1 MKKIIDTERIPI
13 KLWLDEVDD
22 QTLYQAKNLA
32 NLPFAFKH
40 ICLMP
45 DAHSGYG
52 MPIGGVMAAD
62 NVIVPNA
69 VGVDIGCG
77 MLAVKTDVT
86 FTPGIRKKFEDI
98 LDDIRRKVPVGFSHH
113 KKAQDERLM
122 PQKYDLKS
130 LPVVKTEYASA
141 LRQLGT
147 LGGGNHFIEVQKD
160 RENTIW
166 IMIHSG
172 SRNLGKQVADHYNRL
187 AKKLNKQWNSPV
199 NPKVDLAYLPF
210 KTDEAHQYY
219 NEMNYC
225 VDFALANRKLM
236 LTRVQE
242 VFRTYFPN
250 IAFGEIINIA
260 HNYAAWEKHFGK
272 KVVVHRKGATSA
284 HKGELGII
292 PGSQGTNSYI
302 VEGLGNPKSF
312 ASCSHGAGRKMGRN
326 EAIRSLSLEEE
337 QRKLDRLGVVHAI
350 RRKKDLDEAPS
361 AYKNIVRV
369 MADQEDL
376 VKIKVELSP
385 LAVVKG

>member
-1 MKKIIDTERIPI
+1 MKRIIDTERIPI

-86 FTPGIRKKFEDI
+86 FTPSIRKKLEDI
-98 LDDIRRKVPVGFSHH
+98 LDDIRRKIPVGFSHH

-147 LGGGNHFIEVQKD
+147 LGGGNHFIEIQKD
-160 RENTIW
+160 RRTPF
-166 IMIHSG
+166 G
-172 SRNLGKQVADHYNRL
+172 S
-187 AKKLNKQWNSPV
+187 
-199 NPKVDLAYLPF
+199 
-210 KTDEAHQYY
+210 
-219 NEMNYC
+219 
-225 VDFALANRKLM
+225 
-236 LTRVQE
+236 
-242 VFRTYFPN
+242 
-250 IAFGEIINIA
+250 
-260 HNYAAWEKHFGK
+260 
-272 KVVVHRKGATSA
+272 
-284 HKGELGII
+284 
-292 PGSQGTNSYI
+292 
-302 VEGLGNPKSF
+302 
-312 ASCSHGAGRKMGRN
+312 
-326 EAIRSLSLEEE
+326 
-337 QRKLDRLGVVHAI
+337 
-350 RRKKDLDEAPS
+350 
-361 AYKNIVRV
+361 
-369 MADQEDL
+369 
-376 VKIKVELSP
+376 
-385 LAVVKG
+385 